1 MPGRILIADDVATNR
16 IILKVKLSAASYKVI
31 QAKSGQQVLEYAE
44 MEAPNLCILDVTLPD
59 IDGITLCQRLRA
71 NPATQKVPII
81 LVSTQADDMTRLAA
95 FAAGADDFL
104 VKPFDDLALMA
115 RVRNILRAR
124 VVGEEL
130 RLREAT
136 ALELGFAEADAGFL
150 RQGVIGLIAQTKT
163 QAVEWCEA
171 LDGQPNSIVKILPK
185 ASVLNS
191 GDGPKPDVFV
201 ISANLDHPGEGLTL
215 LAELRSRDETR
226 HASIVVLVDPDDKSS
241 TIGALDIGANDLVP
255 NTCTPNELALRVA
268 RQLAQKL
275 QSDRLR
281 DTVENGLKMA
291 MIDPLTGLFN
301 RRYAVPHL
309 SRIAARSAV
318 NGRQFAIMVLDLDHF
333 KRINDTYGHPAGD
346 TVLAEVAKRIKSNTR
361 SVDLVARIG
370 GEEFMVVMPDTGLT
384 CAQAA
389 AERLRRVVGDTG
401 INLPDNDHAILV
413 TLSIG
418 VSIGGQ
424 LQADP
429 MPIHKLVDQAD
440 RALLGAKAVGRNQVI
455 VDQSA
460 A

>member
-44 MEAPNLCILDVTLPD
+44 METPNLCILDVTLPD

-81 LVSTQADDMTRLAA
+81 LVSTQSDDMTRLAA

-163 QAVEWCEA
+163 QAAEWCDA

-201 ISANLDHPGEGLTL
+201 ISANLDHP
-215 LAELRSRDETR
+215 
-226 HASIVVLVDPDDKSS
+226 
-241 TIGALDIGANDLVP
+241 
-255 NTCTPNELALRVA
+255 
-268 RQLAQKL
+268 
-275 QSDRLR
+275 
-281 DTVENGLKMA
+281 
-291 MIDPLTGLFN
+291 
-301 RRYAVPHL
+301 
-309 SRIAARSAV
+309 
-318 NGRQFAIMVLDLDHF
+318 
-333 KRINDTYGHPAGD
+333 
-346 TVLAEVAKRIKSNTR
+346 
-361 SVDLVARIG
+361 
-370 GEEFMVVMPDTGLT
+370 
-384 CAQAA
+384 
-389 AERLRRVVGDTG
+389 
-401 INLPDNDHAILV
+401 
-413 TLSIG
+413 
-418 VSIGGQ
+418 
-424 LQADP
+424 
-429 MPIHKLVDQAD
+429 
-440 RALLGAKAVGRNQVI
+440 AKA
-455 VDQSA
+455 
-460 A
+460 

>member
-1 MPGRILIADDVATNR
+1 
-16 IILKVKLSAASYKVI
+16 
-31 QAKSGQQVLEYAE
+31 
-44 MEAPNLCILDVTLPD
+44 
-59 IDGITLCQRLRA
+59 
-71 NPATQKVPII
+71 
-81 LVSTQADDMTRLAA
+81 
-95 FAAGADDFL
+95 
-104 VKPFDDLALMA
+104 
-115 RVRNILRAR
+115 
-124 VVGEEL
+124 
-130 RLREAT
+130 
-136 ALELGFAEADAGFL
+136 
-150 RQGVIGLIAQTKT
+150 
-163 QAVEWCEA
+163 
-171 LDGQPNSIVKILPK
+171 
-185 ASVLNS
+185 
-191 GDGPKPDVFV
+191 
-201 ISANLDHPGEGLTL
+201 L

-226 HASIVVLVDPDDKSS
+226 NASIVVLVDPDDKSS

-333 KRINDTYGHPAGD
+333 KRINDTYGHLAGD